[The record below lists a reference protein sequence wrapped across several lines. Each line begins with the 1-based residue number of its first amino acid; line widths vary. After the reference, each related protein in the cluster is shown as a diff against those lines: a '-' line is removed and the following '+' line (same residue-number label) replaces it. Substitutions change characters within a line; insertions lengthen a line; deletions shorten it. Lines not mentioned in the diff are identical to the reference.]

1 MNARRDY
8 YKILHVHS
16 DADPEII
23 KVSYRTLMQTLKLH
37 PDLGGDHAEAA
48 LINEAY
54 SVLSNPSSRAHYD
67 KLLGLAR
74 RPITTKL
81 NSRAKS
87 TVKETIPA
95 GKEKVICL
103 FCKQSNIISKL
114 NPTNE
119 ELHCF
124 VCRSPLRFIDFDPQ
138 WLGHRA
144 TRSARHNLELEF
156 KINYS
161 AGKKLLGQVEDLSPT
176 GMRFSSDYPLRMGN
190 IIQIETREL
199 SAVASVMRSEEL
211 QGKYYAGVKFLSLK
225 IHKARGTFIS
235 QRV

>member
-1 MNARRDY
+1 MSGRRDY

-23 KVSYRTLMQTLKLH
+23 KVSYRTLMQKLKLH
-37 PDLGGDHAEAA
+37 PDLGGDQAEAA

-74 RPITTKL
+74 QPI
-81 NSRAKS
+81 RAKPKVQPKK
-87 TVKETIPA
+87 TAKDTIPA
-95 GKEKVICL
+95 NKEKLICL
-103 FCKQSNIISKL
+103 FCKQSNIIAKL
-114 NPTNE
+114 NPSIE

-124 VCRSPLRFIDFDPQ
+124 VCQSPLRFIDFDPQ
-138 WLGHRA
+138 WVGHRA
-144 TRSARHNLELEF
+144 ARSARQNVELEF
-156 KINYS
+156 NINHN

-190 IIQIETREL
+190 IIKMETREL
-199 SAVASVMRSEEL
+199 SAVGSVMRCEEIR
-211 QGKYYAGVKFLSLK
+211 GKCYVGVKFLSLK